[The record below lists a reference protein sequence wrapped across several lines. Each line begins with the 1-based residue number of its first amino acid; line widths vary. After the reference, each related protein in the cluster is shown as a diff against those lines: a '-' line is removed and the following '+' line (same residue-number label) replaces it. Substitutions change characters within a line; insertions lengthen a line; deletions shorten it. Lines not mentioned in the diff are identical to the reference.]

1 MNAADT
7 GLTEPAAPEGEE
19 DLRVDAL
26 ALDPRSPN
34 VLYAG
39 TGNGVYKTTEGAK
52 TWKLLAARPRN
63 RASVYTG
70 CPTRCA
76 STIASGSPR
85 APSSVSTRK
94 DTSRFSVE

>member
-52 TWKLLAARPRN
+52 TSNAWRRVA
-63 RASVYTG
+63 
-70 CPTRCA
+70 
-76 STIASGSPR
+76 
-85 APSSVSTRK
+85 
-94 DTSRFSVE
+94 